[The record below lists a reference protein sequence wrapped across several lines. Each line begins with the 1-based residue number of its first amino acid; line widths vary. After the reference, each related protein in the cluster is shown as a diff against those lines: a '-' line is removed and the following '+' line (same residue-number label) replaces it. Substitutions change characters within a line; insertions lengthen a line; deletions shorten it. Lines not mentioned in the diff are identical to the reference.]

1 LYGVAR
7 QAADIAMD
15 PWVLA
20 VAVFAGMGTSIVA
33 AAIPARNA
41 ASVDPIQ
48 ALQKGS
54 YQTLSVSEH
63 RARLLLSGLLGA
75 LALASVVASD
85 SRPLFF
91 AGYVCAIASAL
102 LLGPMLTLKL
112 ARVLRPV
119 LIRMRPVEGALAA
132 DSLIQS
138 PRRASGSVAALML
151 SLALIVAFGGM
162 ALAAYGSI
170 VQWIETTLNPDLF
183 VMPSQRLDVRTSRFP
198 AMMAPEIAGVPGVE
212 RVQMFRNNRITFRGK
227 PAMLAAIEM
236 GSVRETARNR
246 PVAGDVD
253 DMYRRGGAGTA
264 VIVADNFAQLHDL
277 ALGDVVE
284 IAAPYGTLRLPI
296 AGIIVDFVDQQGTV
310 FVDRKVFLQYWRDDT
325 VSDFRVFLSRDGDI
339 DAVRERIL
347 GMYAGVRHVFV
358 LTNEE
363 SRQYILR
370 IADQWFGL
378 MNVQIGIAV
387 LVAILGIVNTLTVS
401 ITDRRRELG
410 VLKAV
415 GALRRQIRQ
424 AIWLEAASVAVIG
437 LILGSVL
444 GAINLYYLLDVVR
457 RDAVGMRLDYQYPV
471 TTMLTLVPIMLA
483 ASFVAALWPS
493 EAAARRPLVEALEYE

>member
-1 LYGVAR
+1 
-7 QAADIAMD
+7 
-15 PWVLA
+15 
-20 VAVFAGMGTSIVA
+20 
-33 AAIPARNA
+33 
-41 ASVDPIQ
+41 
-48 ALQKGS
+48 
-54 YQTLSVSEH
+54 
-63 RARLLLSGLLGA
+63 
-75 LALASVVASD
+75 
-85 SRPLFF
+85 
-91 AGYVCAIASAL
+91 
-102 LLGPMLTLKL
+102 
-112 ARVLRPV
+112 
-119 LIRMRPVEGALAA
+119 
-132 DSLIQS
+132 
-138 PRRASGSVAALML
+138 
-151 SLALIVAFGGM
+151 
-162 ALAAYGSI
+162 
-170 VQWIETTLNPDLF
+170 
-183 VMPSQRLDVRTSRFP
+183 
-198 AMMAPEIAGVPGVE
+198 
-212 RVQMFRNNRITFRGK
+212 
-227 PAMLAAIEM
+227 
-236 GSVRETARNR
+236 
-246 PVAGDVD
+246 
-253 DMYRRGGAGTA
+253 MYRRGGAGTA